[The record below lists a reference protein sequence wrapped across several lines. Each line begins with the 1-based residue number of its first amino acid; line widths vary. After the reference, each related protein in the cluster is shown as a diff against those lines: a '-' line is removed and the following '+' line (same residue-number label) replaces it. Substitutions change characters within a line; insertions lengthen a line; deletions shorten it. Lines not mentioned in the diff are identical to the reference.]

1 MGLHCFKD
9 KSGLSA
15 EPASEDS
22 ERQLDVLSRQE
33 TELTEKQSRYL
44 ALVAQLEE
52 EKARVAAARKDLTEA
67 LSEHEIF
74 KSTLKELNNR
84 LRECEDA
91 APPRKEIEPV
101 VDSSDTLNQ
110 ELCAIQEETQ
120 RTAAELES
128 KQKELEQYQ
137 RHLRET
143 EKTVV
148 MLEKLERELEHQ
160 LSEEAFKYQ
169 ETRKT
174 AYLRGLFLLL
184 VRKAKFRSMKMLLR
198 WHIQARR
205 HSAWRNHVL
214 GITLPLCPDLQPLR
228 IVCESVLL
236 YDLVD
241 ETQSVL
247 MRIAGETEE
256 INEDW
261 QQMYIDTKEDI
272 QQAALISACQRKS
285 QDLERLSTTLTAAMR
300 NIEVVRPI
308 WNTQSVT
315 ISQAI
320 SESIQGSN
328 SALHE
333 LGSVNVDLVDA
344 QVRVKIEELLKTAKE
359 TRIACQTAQIGLN
372 RMSENLAS
380 VLGDQYFTRLN
391 DLLIQIQ
398 KYKVIAELPAPR
410 LQSKET
416 VPFSQIQ
423 PSGPQIVEEPQ
434 AYHEFET
441 FEEESGE
448 ATVVEE
454 SNVASAAPEEIPV
467 AAYPEEPVA
476 SEAVT
481 GLLEPEMASQME
493 DASISPEL
501 VVLPEGL
508 SPDDRDSILA
518 CPTLKILQTQ
528 PISDIR
534 ILPISELLAALQ
546 ALLKSLSPTPSLWD
560 SVVDYFVRQYGRKN
574 AVGELTDLAANL
586 NGYEEEPYVK
596 LLAGALGLS
605 LHHPTPLSQAYG
617 RVVAA
622 AILDGHLENANDGG
636 QIPFIEAV
644 KAVRKLFQSEPR
656 AGQEVLMKL
665 KPDALNDLSYLN
677 FILCARLKEIKKDSI
692 QLFKVIDTDNSGKL
706 TCDELIAGIQNKLDI
721 WMSADYIAALFAYID
736 KDGSGSISRLE
747 FAKEVTFKTY
757 MPLEKDLTISRLR
770 FIETVGP
777 FLHPTAQGLGELA
790 GETKAWLEELAERA
804 LVIG

>member
-22 ERQLDVLSRQE
+22 ERQLDVLSKQE

-52 EKARVAAARKDLTEA
+52 EKARVAAARKDLAEA

-84 LRECEDA
+84 LRECEEA

-101 VDSSDTLNQ
+101 VDSSDALNQ

-169 ETRKT
+169 ENRKI
-174 AYLRGLFLLL
+174 AYMRGLFLLL
-184 VRKAKFRSMKMLLR
+184 LRKVRFRSMKMLLR

-214 GITLPLCPDLQPLR
+214 GIALPSCPDLQPLK
-228 IVCESVLL
+228 IVCESVLF
-236 YDLVD
+236 YGLVD

-256 INEDW
+256 INDDW
-261 QQMYIDTKEDI
+261 QHKYTDTKEDI
-272 QQAALISACQRKS
+272 QQAALISACQSKS
-285 QDLERLSTTLTAAMR
+285 QDLERLSTALTAAMK
-300 NIEVVRPI
+300 NIELVRPI
-308 WNTQSVT
+308 WQSQSTT

-320 SESIQGSN
+320 SESTQSSN
-328 SALHE
+328 ITLHE
-333 LGSVNVDLVDA
+333 LASVNIDLLDA
-344 QVRVKIEELLKTAKE
+344 TVRGKIEELLRTAKE
-359 TRIACQTAQIGLN
+359 TRIACQTAQIELN
-372 RMSENLAS
+372 RMSENLGS
-380 VLGDQYFTRLN
+380 VLSEQYCARLN

-398 KYKVIAELPAPR
+398 KYTVISELPAAR

-416 VPFSQIQ
+416 AQFSLIQ
-423 PSGPQIVEEPQ
+423 SSDPQIVQTPEANYEI
-434 AYHEFET
+434 ET

-454 SNVASAAPEEIPV
+454 SNVASAAPEEMPV
-467 AAYPEEPVA
+467 AAYPEEVVA
-476 SEAVT
+476 SEANK
-481 GLLEPEMASQME
+481 GLLEPEMAAQME
-493 DASISPEL
+493 DPSIPPEL
-501 VVLPEGL
+501 VVLPADL

-518 CPTLKILQTQ
+518 CPTLKLLQLQ

-534 ILPISELLAALQ
+534 ILPISELLSALQ
-546 ALLKSLSPTPSLWD
+546 ALLKSLPPTASLWG
-560 SVVDYFVRQYGRKN
+560 SVLDYFVQRHGRTN
-574 AVGELTDLAANL
+574 AIGELTDLAANL
-586 NGYEEEPYVK
+586 NGYEEQPYVK

-605 LHHPTPLSQAYG
+605 LHYPTPLSQAYG
-617 RVVAA
+617 RVIAA
-622 AILDGHLENANDGG
+622 AALEGHLENANDGG
-636 QIPFIEAV
+636 QVPFIDAV
-644 KAVRKLFQSEPR
+644 KAVRKLFQSEPG
-656 AGQEVLMKL
+656 AGQEVLMRL
-665 KPDALNDLSYLN
+665 KPDSLNDLSYLK
-677 FILCARLKEIKKDSI
+677 FILCARLKETKKDSL
-692 QLFKVIDTDNSGKL
+692 QLFKAIDTDSSGKL
-706 TCDELIAGIQNKLDI
+706 ACNELISGIQNELNV
-721 WMSADYIAALFAYID
+721 WMSADYIAALFTSID

-747 FAKEVTFKTY
+747 FAKELTFKTY
-757 MPLEKDLTISRLR
+757 MPLEKDLRISRLR
-770 FIETVGP
+770 FIKIVSP
-777 FLHPTAQGLGELA
+777 FLHPAAQESGELA
-790 GETKAWLEELAERA
+790 GETKAWLEELSERA
-804 LVIG
+804 LVLG